1 MLSKSCMLGGLAIVA
16 LCGAIAQ
23 ACRAQTPEERLPACL
38 ACHGERGTSTTPE
51 VPSLGGQKAAFM
63 EIQLYLYR
71 ERMNRSDVMNQAM
84 TGVRNEDLRVL
95 AELLSRL
102 PPPVAATENVDAAH
116 MERGLALARR
126 HRCNVCHN
134 ADLSGQAN
142 VPRIAGQR
150 EDYLLKVL
158 RGYKNGA
165 RPGYDA
171 SMAEA
176 LQPVEEEDIPDL
188 AYFAARQP

>member
-1 MLSKSCMLGGLAIVA
+1 MLSKSLICESLALVW
-16 LCGAIAQ
+16 LCGAIPQ
-23 ACRAQTPEERLPACL
+23 TCRAHTPEERLPSCL
-38 ACHGERGTSTTPE
+38 ACHGERGTSTNPE

-84 TGVRNEDLRVL
+84 TGVLNEELGVL
-95 AELLSRL
+95 AERLARL
-102 PPPVAATENVDAAH
+102 PPPVAENGTLDGAR
-116 MERGLALARR
+116 MERGRALARQ

-150 EDYLLKVL
+150 EDYLLKAL
-158 RGYKNGA
+158 REYKNGA

-171 SMAEA
+171 SMGEV
-176 LQPVEEEDIPDL
+176 LQPVTDEDIRDL
-188 AYFAARQP
+188 AYFAARQS

>member
-1 MLSKSCMLGGLAIVA
+1 MRANVA
-16 LCGAIAQ
+16 RQ
-23 ACRAQTPEERLPACL
+23 P
-38 ACHGERGTSTTPE
+38 
-51 VPSLGGQKAAFM
+51 
-63 EIQLYLYR
+63 
-71 ERMNRSDVMNQAM
+71 
-84 TGVRNEDLRVL
+84 
-95 AELLSRL
+95 
-102 PPPVAATENVDAAH
+102 
-116 MERGLALARR
+116 
-126 HRCNVCHN
+126 RCTVCHS

>member
-1 MLSKSCMLGGLAIVA
+1 VLSKSLFCGGVA
-16 LCGAIAQ
+16 LVWCAFPQ
-23 ACRAQTPEERLPACL
+23 AGRAQTPEERLPGCL
-38 ACHGERGTSTTPE
+38 ACHGEHGTSTTPE
-51 VPSLGGQKAAFM
+51 VPSLGRQMAAFM

-71 ERMNRSDVMNQAM
+71 ERMNRSDIMNQAM

-102 PPPVAATENVDAAH
+102 PPPPAANETVDAAR

-158 RGYKNGA
+158 REYKNGT

-176 LQPVEEEDIPDL
+176 LQPVKEEDIPDL

>member
-1 MLSKSCMLGGLAIVA
+1 
-16 LCGAIAQ
+16 
-23 ACRAQTPEERLPACL
+23 
-38 ACHGERGTSTTPE
+38 
-51 VPSLGGQKAAFM
+51 M
-63 EIQLYLYR
+63 EIQLYPYR
-71 ERMNRSDVMNQAM
+71 ERLNRSDVMNQAM
-84 TGVRNEDLRVL
+84 TGARNEDLRVL

-102 PPPVAATENVDAAH
+102 PPPVAANEAVDTAR

-126 HRCNVCHN
+126 HRCNICHN

-158 RGYKNGA
+158 REYKNGT

-176 LQPVEEEDIPDL
+176 LQPVKEEDIPDL
-188 AYFAARQP
+188 AYLAARLP

>member
-1 MLSKSCMLGGLAIVA
+1 
-16 LCGAIAQ
+16 
-23 ACRAQTPEERLPACL
+23 
-38 ACHGERGTSTTPE
+38 
-51 VPSLGGQKAAFM
+51 M

-71 ERMNRSDVMNQAM
+71 ERMNRSDIMNQAM
-84 TGVRNEDLRVL
+84 TGVRNEELGVL
-95 AELLSRL
+95 AERLARL
-102 PPPVAATENVDAAH
+102 PPPIAANETVDAAR
-116 MERGLALARR
+116 MERGRALARQ
-126 HRCNVCHN
+126 HHCNVCHN

-176 LQPVEEEDIPDL
+176 LQPVKEEDIPDL